1 MLETETYAGKIMR
14 EKNKINTQSE
24 NKEVENEN
32 IIVIKYQKHKLVEK
46 MLMDNKII
54 MMVPEDFS
62 LMSAELT
69 EAKYYKK
76 KPDYI
81 YTGKD
86 KTAILIFSLE
96 KGIINQ
102 DDIETIKDTIIN
114 LIKRL
119 HPASKFDN
127 NKVIKNETVMIGT
140 FSYNLPVMDGEL
152 FNYIFLIPVSDG
164 LIIGNLNCNDFT
176 KREWLKAIDKI
187 IPTIRE
193 NVEYKPES
201 VIEKQRVVE
210 KEQSKKIV
218 QKGGFTDKNVKNR
231 SWCIYE

>member
-14 EKNKINTQSE
+14 EKNKINSQSE

-46 MLMDNKII
+46 KLMDNKII
-54 MMVPEDFS
+54 MMVPDDFS

-69 EAKYYKK
+69 ESKYYKK

-86 KTAILIFSLE
+86 KTAFLIFSLE
-96 KGIINQ
+96 KGIVNQ

-164 LIIGNLNCNDFT
+164 LIIGNLNCNVFT

-218 QKGGFTDKNVKNR
+218 QKGGFTDKNGKNR